1 MESLGPKVYAFII
14 LVSIT
19 KSLSVG
25 FVLMYTP
32 TCDVQKCPFPG
43 SLNTKCVIM
52 KGFKP
57 LLNTF
62 PGLGSF

>member
-43 SLNTKCVIM
+43 SLNNKVCYNER
-52 KGFKP
+52 F
-57 LLNTF
+57 
-62 PGLGSF
+62 